1 MDFDNFTK
9 PMLTEPGVKY
19 FLSQTLKQCHEIRE
33 KYHNFIFNLM
43 LFVSFFSLLGILLLY
58 KYKGKLSDTERAEKD
73 RIKQQYLLQKLR
85 NLQEAKKR
93 ESQQLIT
100 GLPAWDSEYDII
112 HNKFKY

>member
-1 MDFDNFTK
+1 MDFDTFTK

-19 FLSQTLKQCHEIRE
+19 FLNQTLKQCHEIKD
-33 KYHNFIFNLM
+33 KYYNFLFNLS
-43 LFVSFFSLLGILLLY
+43 LFLFFFIILGGLLLY
-58 KYKGKLSDTERAEKD
+58 KYKGRLTDSEKAEKD
-73 RIKQQYLLQKLR
+73 RIKEQYLLAKLR

-100 GLPAWDSEYDII
+100 GLPAWDSEYDIL